1 MLFIQIRFNLFV
13 NGARKFYDFLQ
24 YASLATVNIKSR
36 RLLLL
41 VDCLGINLDKQKKSR
56 ITTIRPSNFGEQLFT
71 FFE

>member
-1 MLFIQIRFNLFV
+1 MGR
-13 NGARKFYDFLQ
+13 GKCCDFSQ

-41 VDCLGINLDKQKKSR
+41 VDCLGINLDTQKKSR
-56 ITTIRPSNFGEQLFT
+56 ITTIRLSNFWEQLFT